1 MGGRSS
7 GLGFRH
13 GLPLGVGRSITGPV
27 YDERLGHLGL
37 GSGYVQKVVTS
48 GNDPGAGVSSENDY
62 LCGHRMASASALK
75 MLGQPFGDRRTH
87 FWTPEADRQRN
98 LKLLITRAAA
108 TKHNQ
113 LILCLFLAPTILVTT
128 FYTYPQVTR
137 GSAAD
142 WAIPSAC
149 LKSAGPTS
157 VARSPSGA
165 GQVQTQEGGRRRNRR
180 CRAALKREIAPVRD
194 HNCS

>member
-1 MGGRSS
+1 MPESALS
-7 GLGFRH
+7 
-13 GLPLGVGRSITGPV
+13 
-27 YDERLGHLGL
+27 
-37 GSGYVQKVVTS
+37 
-48 GNDPGAGVSSENDY
+48 
-62 LCGHRMASASALK
+62 HRMASASALK

-157 VARSPSGA
+157 VARSPSAA
-165 GQVQTQEGGRRRNRR
+165 GQVQTQEGGRRRNRQR
-180 CRAALKREIAPVRD
+180 SGHDCRHIAAGSPCP
-194 HNCS
+194 CSVAARPRSLRRPPTRSSA

>member
-1 MGGRSS
+1 MPESALS
-7 GLGFRH
+7 
-13 GLPLGVGRSITGPV
+13 
-27 YDERLGHLGL
+27 
-37 GSGYVQKVVTS
+37 
-48 GNDPGAGVSSENDY
+48 
-62 LCGHRMASASALK
+62 HRMASASALK

-137 GSAAD
+137 TR
-142 WAIPSAC
+142 PN
-149 LKSAGPTS
+149 
-157 VARSPSGA
+157 RSRNPA
-165 GQVQTQEGGRRRNRR
+165 LGRRPPPAIGAARR
-180 CRAALKREIAPVRD
+180 GRQRCALWSQRGRDGAPR
-194 HNCS
+194 